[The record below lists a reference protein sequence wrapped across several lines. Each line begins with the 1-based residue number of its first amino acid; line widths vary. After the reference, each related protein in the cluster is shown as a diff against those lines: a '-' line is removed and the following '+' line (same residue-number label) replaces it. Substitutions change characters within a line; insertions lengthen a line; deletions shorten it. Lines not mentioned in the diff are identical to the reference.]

1 MRNVKNSLKQ
11 PIATWNCGGR
21 LKIVDKPL
29 IMGIINVTPD
39 SFFDGNATLT
49 TEDFVQKAKQ
59 MIEDGADILD
69 IGGQSTRPGSD
80 RIAADEEI
88 KRVLPVL
95 EAIKRNFPD
104 ILISIDTYHSAVA
117 AAAVA
122 AGAAIVNDISAGEM
136 DSQMM
141 TTVAGLQVPYILMH
155 LRGTP
160 ETMQTM
166 TNYDNLVLN
175 ITDYFTVKIDACRK
189 AGIKDIILDPGF
201 GFAKTIA
208 QNFELLKKLDLF
220 NFYGLPILVG
230 LSRKSTIYKSLD
242 ITPAEALNGTTVMN
256 TIALLNGAN
265 ILRVHD
271 VKEAKEV
278 VSLLSAY
285 SI

>member
-1 MRNVKNSLKQ
+1 MNVKNSLKL
-11 PIATWNCGGR
+11 PIATWNCAGR
-21 LKIVDKPL
+21 IKIVDNPL
-29 IMGIINVTPD
+29 LMGIINVTPD

-49 TEDFVQKAKQ
+49 TEDFLQKAKQ

-69 IGGQSTRPGSD
+69 IGGQSTRPGSE
-80 RIAADEEI
+80 RITAEVEI
-88 KRVLPVL
+88 DRVLPVIK
-95 EAIKRNFPD
+95 AIKLNFPD
-104 ILISIDTYHSAVA
+104 ILISIDTYHSSVA
-117 AAAVA
+117 AASVA
-122 AGAAIVNDISAGEM
+122 AGASMVNDISAGEM
-136 DSQMM
+136 DKQMM

-166 TNYDNLVLN
+166 TNYENLVLN

-201 GFAKTIA
+201 GFAKTVA
-208 QNFELLKKLDLF
+208 QNFELLKNLDLF
-220 NFYGLPILVG
+220 NFYGLPIMVG
-230 LSRKSTIYKSLD
+230 LSRKSTIYKTLD
-242 ITPAEALNGTTVMN
+242 VSPTEALNGTTVMN

-278 VSLLSAY
+278 VTLIKAY
-285 SI
+285 SN

>member
-39 SFFDGNATLT
+39 SFFDGNDTLT

-95 EAIKRNFPD
+95 EAIKLNFPN

-201 GFAKTIA
+201 GFAKTVA
-208 QNFELLKKLDLF
+208 QNFELLKNLNLF

-230 LSRKSTIYKSLD
+230 LSRKSTIYKTLD
-242 ITPAEALNGTTVMN
+242 ITPNEALNGTTVMN

>member
-1 MRNVKNSLKQ
+1 
-11 PIATWNCGGR
+11 
-21 LKIVDKPL
+21 
-29 IMGIINVTPD
+29 
-39 SFFDGNATLT
+39 
-49 TEDFVQKAKQ
+49 
-59 MIEDGADILD
+59 
-69 IGGQSTRPGSD
+69 
-80 RIAADEEI
+80 
-88 KRVLPVL
+88 
-95 EAIKRNFPD
+95 
-104 ILISIDTYHSAVA
+104 
-117 AAAVA
+117 
-122 AGAAIVNDISAGEM
+122 
-136 DSQMM
+136 
-141 TTVAGLQVPYILMH
+141 MH

-201 GFAKTIA
+201 GFAKTVA
-208 QNFELLKKLDLF
+208 QNFELLKNLNLF

-230 LSRKSTIYKSLD
+230 LSRKSTIYKTLD
-242 ITPAEALNGTTVMN
+242 ITPNEALNGSTVMN

>member
-39 SFFDGNATLT
+39 SFFDGNDTLT

-59 MIEDGADILD
+59 MIKDGADILD